1 MKLVKL
7 TSNPDWIRFSK
18 DLEIEVNNMITA
30 KVNATGGLITIRTSF
45 GDFTTFEDIETDM
58 DYYLNGEELKR
69 EGFKELY
76 TKLFKNS
83 TFDELEDSIY
93 NFCESELKSKNAN
106 HIGHL
111 NERTR
116 VKILKELVEDCR
128 FFNDKDGNKIVTNHW
143 YINEVLRTFELNGV
157 LSVKSKRHD
166 LPNGSYK
173 YGVPYEEVT
182 RVVERVQ
189 KKYDR

>member
-45 GDFTTFEDIETDM
+45 GDFTTFEDVETDI
-58 DYYLNGEELKR
+58 DYYLNGEELRR

-76 TKLFKNS
+76 TKLFKTT

-93 NFCESELKSKNAN
+93 DFCELELKNKNAN

-111 NERTR
+111 NAKTR
-116 VKILKELVEDCR
+116 IKILKELLADCR
-128 FFNDKDGNKIVTNHW
+128 SFTNADGDTIITNHW
-143 YINEVLRTFELNGV
+143 SINEVLQTFGSDLI
-157 LSVKSKRHD
+157 VKSKKYYISAD
-166 LPNGSYK
+166 SYK
-173 YGVPYEEVT
+173 YGVSYDEVT
-182 RVVERVQ
+182 KVVEKLQ

>member
-45 GDFTTFEDIETDM
+45 GDFTTFEDIECDI

-76 TKLFKNS
+76 TKLFKTT
-83 TFDELEDSIY
+83 TFDDLEDSIEG
-93 NFCESELKSKNAN
+93 FCELELKNKNAN
-106 HIGHL
+106 HIVHL
-111 NERTR
+111 NKSTR
-116 VKILKELVEDCR
+116 IKILNELIETCPRTHHYGSTVLR
-128 FFNDKDGNKIVTNHW
+128 QYWQVNTL
-143 YINEVLRTFELNGV
+143 LRTFGKEFVVSSERFSLGGSEYTYGLDLTKV
-157 LSVKSKRHD
+157 LDMFDKIQIS
-166 LPNGSYK
+166 
-173 YGVPYEEVT
+173 
-182 RVVERVQ
+182 
-189 KKYDR
+189 